1 MRSADR
7 LTASRQ
13 PRRGRPCALPVP
25 MCLRARPRD
34 QPTWGGSRGMSAC
47 GRSIFLHTGVP
58 GCPAPARTECPR
70 SVLAFASPGARSRR
84 PGASLRLRGVWCGVW
99 WQPRLSWWW
108 PRAAMSKSSRT
119 RVPAYSRQS
128 CGVPTRRRLV
138 RSARADRSFVVA
150 GGERVRRLRA
160 AAVGRVGVLSR
171 ATASPEHPTTTQR
184 CMPIVNELLIQPQR
198 IGLNSN
204 TNTSAG
210 TVYASATKSTKKFKG
225 PFEFS

>member
-1 MRSADR
+1 
-7 LTASRQ
+7 
-13 PRRGRPCALPVP
+13 
-25 MCLRARPRD
+25 
-34 QPTWGGSRGMSAC
+34 
-47 GRSIFLHTGVP
+47 
-58 GCPAPARTECPR
+58 
-70 SVLAFASPGARSRR
+70 
-84 PGASLRLRGVWCGVW
+84 
-99 WQPRLSWWW
+99 
-108 PRAAMSKSSRT
+108 MSKSSRT

-210 TVYASATKSTKKFKG
+210 NSLRERNEIYKEIQRTLRIFIEFGGTKRRPWIRIAKELECTARDSCRLPMG
-225 PFEFS
+225 SE